1 MRKTLGILLF
11 AELFLAISAP
21 SARAQTVTYDINFTN
36 TIPADGPS
44 PSSGSFEYNYLTG
57 SFVRF
62 TVVWDG
68 LTFDLTSS
76 ANNPSITSGPPA
88 CIGAAT
94 GPAATLALMTQC
106 DIANPATTSTYWHA
120 INTNLPVPA
129 PKIAV
134 FGFVTV
140 PLPTPSSG
148 EAVFGKDLP
157 GTGTGDA
164 AEGPFT
170 VSIVRPKVPYFGGG
184 LGQIIHIVAG
194 PVMVPPGVPVEL
206 NLGFVDINGN
216 SVGPSRTVT
225 VGAGETA
232 SLDLI
237 VDQLVQQLGQRVEV
251 RPVVEIADIGTAVG
265 AAAGAPAGAAAPAPP
280 PVELPEV
287 TEVFDRLT
295 GYGTVLVPAKTA
307 FPPNPIFA
315 LQGLAGGQTIRLAV
329 SAFPPNPCAGT
340 LGFANKDGSPVG
352 PSLQVNLQPGQ
363 AALLDLN
370 SATLGLQEGQRIELQ
385 PVLSTTPSTA
395 ARPPVPSRCMA
406 NAEVFDNATGRT
418 GTYQTGAKEL
428 PAVQ

>member
-1 MRKTLGILLF
+1 MQKTLGILLV
-11 AELFLAISAP
+11 AQLFLAISAP

-36 TIPADGPS
+36 TIPTDGPS

-76 ANNPSITSGPPA
+76 ANNPGITGGSPA
-88 CIGAAT
+88 CIGGAT

-106 DIANPATTSTYWHA
+106 DIANPATTSTYWHG

-148 EAVFGKDLP
+148 EVVFGKDLP

-164 AEGPFT
+164 AEGPFA
-170 VSIVRPKVPYFGGG
+170 VSIVGPRVHYFGGG
-184 LGQIIHIVAG
+184 IGQIIHIVAG
-194 PVMVPPGVPVEL
+194 PVTVPPGVPVEL

-225 VGAGETA
+225 LGAGDTA
-232 SLDLI
+232 SRDWS

-251 RPVVEIADIGTAVG
+251 RPVVEIADISAAVG
-265 AAAGAPAGAAAPAPP
+265 APVGAAVAAPP

-295 GYGTVLVPAKTA
+295 GYGTVLVPAEDA
-307 FPPNPIFA
+307 FPPNPVFA
-315 LQGLAGGQTIRLAV
+315 FQGLAGGQTIRLVV
-329 SAFPPNPCAGT
+329 SAFPPGPCAGT
-340 LGFANKDGSPVG
+340 LGFVHRDGSPAG
-352 PSLQVNLQPGQ
+352 PSHQVSLQPGQ
-363 AALLDLN
+363 AAMLDLN
-370 SATLGLQEGQRIELQ
+370 SVTLGLQAGQRIELQ
-385 PVLSTTPSTA
+385 PVVSTTPSTA
-395 ARPPVPSRCMA
+395 AGAPIPSACLA
-406 NAEVFDNATGRT
+406 SAEVFDNATGRS